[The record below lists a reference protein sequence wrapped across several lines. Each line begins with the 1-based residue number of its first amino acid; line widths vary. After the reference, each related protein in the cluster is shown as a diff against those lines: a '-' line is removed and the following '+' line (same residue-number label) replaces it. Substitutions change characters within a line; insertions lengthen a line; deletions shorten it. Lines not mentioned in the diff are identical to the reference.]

1 MDLDEPGALVIRPGE
16 PAAAAP
22 EPPARPA
29 PAQPE
34 GDEPWPVRA
43 VLTRSA
49 ASAGPAPAEPAT
61 LRSATPTSAAP
72 VAGRA
77 RAWWRSPWVLLWL
90 PVAGWFLAIS
100 LPRYLHLNRGLT
112 PVRLN
117 PDYPLHY
124 PFLVAH
130 VSFGTIAL
138 VTACFQVW
146 PWLRE
151 SRPAI
156 HRWTGRVY
164 VFAGVLPTGLLAL
177 AIMPFSQGPVGN
189 ATAALLW
196 LATTVTGYR
205 MIRRGR
211 QADHRR
217 WMTYS
222 FALTM
227 QIVWG
232 RVMFKVLPHV
242 PGVNLADPHTL
253 TVVFETASWIGIVG
267 NLLIAQWWLE
277 RTARR

>member
-1 MDLDEPGALVIRPGE
+1 MDLDEPVALVIRPGV
-16 PAAAAP
+16 PDR
-22 EPPARPA
+22 PPARP
-29 PAQPE
+29 
-34 GDEPWPVRA
+34 V
-43 VLTRSA
+43 
-49 ASAGPAPAEPAT
+49 PAPSRPAP
-61 LRSATPTSAAP
+61 LPPAAAP
-72 VAGRA
+72 TRA
-77 RAWWRSPWVLLWL
+77 RAWWRSPWVLPWAA
-90 PVAGWFLAIS
+90 VAGWFLAIS
-100 LPRYLHLNRGLT
+100 LPHYVGLDRSRT

-124 PFLVAH
+124 PLLVAH
-130 VSFGTIAL
+130 VTFGTVAL

-151 SRPAI
+151 GHRAI
-156 HRWTGRVY
+156 HRWTGRAY

-189 ATAALLW
+189 SVAAVLW
-196 LATTVTGYR
+196 LATTVAGYR

-211 QADHRR
+211 EADHRR

-242 PGVNLADPHTL
+242 PGVNLGDPHTL
-253 TVVFETASWIGIVG
+253 TIVFEAASWIGIVV